1 MRDLPRFAGLRSG
14 NMLRKSR
21 PGLIREVF
29 AAVVFVAVA
38 YVVVFAVMIP

>member
-1 MRDLPRFAGLRSG
+1 MRNPPRFAGLRNG
-14 NMLRKSR
+14 DLLRKSR

-29 AAVVFVAVA
+29 AAVGFVVVA